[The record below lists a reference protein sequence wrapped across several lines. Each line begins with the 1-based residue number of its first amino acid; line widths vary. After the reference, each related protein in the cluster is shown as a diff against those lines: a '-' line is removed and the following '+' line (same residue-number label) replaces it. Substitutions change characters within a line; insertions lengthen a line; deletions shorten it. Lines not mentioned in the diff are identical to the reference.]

1 MGKLRNGN
9 MEKIVDAVVALCA
22 VLLVGSIVLAT
33 GNREK
38 EKTSMED
45 RITVLE
51 HKCDSLQRQIDFMV
65 E

>member
-1 MGKLRNGN
+1 MEILNNGN

-22 VLLVGSIVLAT
+22 ILLVGSIVLAT
-33 GNREK
+33 GNREE
-38 EKTSMED
+38 EKKSMEE

>member
-1 MGKLRNGN
+1 MKKMGNGN
-9 MEKIVDAVVALCA
+9 KERIVDTVVALCA
-22 VLLVGSIVLAT
+22 ILLLGSIVLAASD
-33 GNREK
+33 REK
-38 EKTSMED
+38 EKERMEE

>member
-1 MGKLRNGN
+1 MKKTGNGN
-9 MEKIVDAVVALCA
+9 KERIVDTVVALCA
-22 VLLVGSIVLAT
+22 ILLVGSIVLAASD
-33 GNREK
+33 REK
-38 EKTSMED
+38 EKESTEE

>member
-1 MGKLRNGN
+1 

-22 VLLVGSIVLAT
+22 ILLIGSIVLAASD
-33 GNREK
+33 REK
-38 EKTSMED
+38 KKERMEE